1 MFWDD
6 SGSDQLK
13 KKIGV
18 LEEEDCR
25 ENNSGFLP
33 KDSD

>member
-6 SGSDQLK
+6 SRSDRLK

-18 LEEEDCR
+18 LEEEDFWA
-25 ENNSGFLP
+25 NNSDFFP